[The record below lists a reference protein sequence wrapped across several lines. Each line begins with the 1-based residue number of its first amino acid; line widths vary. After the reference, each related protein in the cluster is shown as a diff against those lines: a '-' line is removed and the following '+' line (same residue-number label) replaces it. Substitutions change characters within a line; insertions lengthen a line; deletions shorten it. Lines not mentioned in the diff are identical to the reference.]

1 VLVRCWTPKMLA
13 AVLSLTSLAQSSSVC
28 SPERCTGAS
37 PACPI
42 ATGITSTKTSSALS
56 AEHVYFRNAAPFP
69 AEILRVDVQGKEISH
84 GILPPGM
91 RRALMTQHG
100 DVWVARAVR
109 PATAADRRLLL
120 EHRIGA
126 VPIEDCDCPQ
136 PQFVDCSKPPTQRDD
151 AIVSDPVVF
160 ENRALE
166 PVDVFFW
173 NGACPG
179 LRAGSDGALA
189 GKTSLHLLSSR
200 GVAACSRRFHSLRR
214 KRLRCPALPLRS
226 AGTCEE
232 LVSWDEIGGVQ
243 PARHKPLL
251 STQGHAFRLR
261 SAATRRFLMAHT
273 LNDLMI
279 RSCDEDEA
287 VLRGSSIDGLDAL
300 RMETRFFE
308 QEALKLRQLLSTEIA
323 SLALA
328 LSSHQGNAT
337 SVPAH
342 GPGVGAVGVTAGGA
356 TWSLPMFATAK

>member
-1 VLVRCWTPKMLA
+1 MLA

-173 NGACPG
+173 NG
-179 LRAGSDGALA
+179 
-189 GKTSLHLLSSR
+189 
-200 GVAACSRRFHSLRR
+200 
-214 KRLRCPALPLRS
+214 
-226 AGTCEE
+226 TCEE